1 MRRWF
6 LLLLVVVIGCA
17 GAQTTKEEPSK
28 QEQVQPASD
37 KKPAD
42 KPAGKIE
49 RQGGAPDAPE
59 EPTPPAP
66 PAPPAG
72 GPSTETG
79 DFTKWSRLSA
89 EQRFKLAE
97 HYLKSGKVEFMKG
110 DFVHAAHYFRLAYI
124 LTSSWL
130 SAASTPQ
137 QRKIADE
144 AKKHYFQTL
153 WMIGARKGEPHEY
166 AREFVER
173 TKIRIQQLKWE
184 MERTYVQ
191 ARRLFDEGRYKEAV
205 EKFERVLELIRWSP
219 YAIDDKGY
227 EDAARLWIKAA
238 RIEAKA
244 REIFEHQQRLQHVK
258 EAQEAEE
265 VKRLQYIKAKI
276 ASGIEA
282 ARRLIKRQKFDEAIR
297 TLDRVLEMDPEEPD
311 ALSLKMYAR
320 QQKRRVQFMN
330 NVLNLSEYW
339 ISCVQDAEAAAIPW
353 QKILLYPPKQEW
365 ELISQRVPPV
375 MEVVSK
381 EVSPVER
388 MITARLE
395 TTPVNVEFDETP
407 FEDVINALRDM
418 TGLNIVL
425 SKEARSVTEGKTVTL
440 KVQGVPLKNVLGLIL
455 RVDETLRWQVK
466 YGVIYVSTESE
477 AEEEE
482 LLLEFYSISEITM
495 VPPDFHA
502 PEIALKTGAEE
513 VSAGGDTEEERG
525 GGFDVDALIELINK
539 VLDEH
544 EQEVG
549 EIEPGAG
556 ILVVRKPL
564 SAHRKI
570 QKLLKALRRTVG
582 IMVTVECRFVE
593 IRDNFLDEIGVRWT
607 GLGRTINDIVPGTNV
622 DLGYHYITAHG
633 NTEVRGA
640 LLNPFSLPTG
650 IGFPFGIMS
659 SGGLAVQMSYT
670 DVFQI
675 QAILEAVEKR
685 YEALELYA
693 PRLTV
698 FNTQRSYVMAMYQEA
713 YLKDIDINTTG
724 MPVLQPV
731 IGILNHGAILD
742 VRPIVSYDKKYVLV
756 ELRPSSARDFTG
768 IMDRP
773 GRQVIL
779 QGGLT
784 NVTIELP
791 SLVLTRLRTTV
802 FCPDGG
808 YVLIG
813 GMKNF
818 IEQDWETGIP
828 IINDI
833 PIVRNVLRRRYL
845 VKVRRREVVLVRCD
859 ITILREQEKRLF
871 GKASW

>member
-1 MRRWF
+1 MRRLF
-6 LLLLVVVIGCA
+6 LLLLIAVMGCA
-17 GAQTTKEEPSK
+17 GATTVQDQPSPK
-28 QEQVQPASD
+28 EQVQPASG
-37 KKPAD
+37 KGSAD

-49 RQGGAPDAPE
+49 RQGGAPE
-59 EPTPPAP
+59 ETTSSPPSE
-66 PAPPAG
+66 G
-72 GPSTETG
+72 GSSSETD

-89 EQRFKLAE
+89 EQRFRLAE

-110 DFVHAAHYFRLAYI
+110 DFVRAAHYFRLAYI

-144 AKKHYFQTL
+144 AKRHYFQTL

-244 REIFEHQQRLQHVK
+244 REIFERQQRLQHVK

-276 ASGIEA
+276 ASGIET

-297 TLDRVLEMDPEEPD
+297 TLNRVLEMDPEEPE
-311 ALSLKMYAR
+311 ALSLKRYAKE
-320 QQKRRVQFMN
+320 QKRRVQYMN
-330 NVLNLSEYW
+330 NVLNLNEYW
-339 ISCVQDAEAAAIPW
+339 ISCVQDAEAAAVPW
-353 QKILLYPPKQEW
+353 QIILLYPPKEEW

-375 MEVVSK
+375 MEAVKK
-381 EVSPVER
+381 EISPIER
-388 MITARLE
+388 MIMSRLE

-407 FEDVINALRDM
+407 FEDVINSLRDM

-425 SKEARSVTEGKTVTL
+425 SKEARSVTEDKTVTL

-455 RVDETLRWQVK
+455 RVDESLRWQVK
-466 YGVIYVSTESE
+466 YGVIYISTESE

-495 VPPDFHA
+495 VPPDYQA

-513 VSAGGDTEEERG
+513 MGGEEEESERG

-570 QKLLKALRRTVG
+570 QKLLRALRQTVG
-582 IMVTVECRFVE
+582 IMVTVECRFIE
-593 IRDNFLDEIGVRWT
+593 IRDNLLDEIGVRWT

-640 LLNPFSLPTG
+640 LLTPFSLPTG

-659 SGGLAVQMSYT
+659 TGGLAVQMTYT

-675 QAILEAVEKR
+675 QALLEAVEKR

-713 YLKDIDINTTG
+713 YLKDVDINTTG
-724 MPVLQPV
+724 LPVLGPV

-742 VRPIVSYDKKYVLV
+742 VRPIVSYDKKYVLL

-773 GRQVIL
+773 GREVVL

-784 NVTIELP
+784 TVTIELP

-808 YVLIG
+808 YVLVG

-818 IEQDWETGIP
+818 IEQDWQTGIP

-833 PIVRNVLRRRYL
+833 PIVRNLLRRRYL

-859 ITILREQEKRLF
+859 ITILREQERRLF

>member
-1 MRRWF
+1 MRRW
-6 LLLLVVVIGCA
+6 LVLCLVVAIGCV
-17 GAQTTKEEPSK
+17 GVPSK
-28 QEQVQPASD
+28 EAEGPQKEQTEPVLGQSSNPD
-37 KKPAD
+37 AD
-42 KPAGKIE
+42 IGC
-49 RQGGAPDAPE
+49 QGGAP
-59 EPTPPAP
+59 EPTPPP
-66 PAPPAG
+66 V
-72 GPSTETG
+72 TG
-79 DFTKWSRLSA
+79 TTDDFTKWSRLSS
-89 EQRFKLAE
+89 EQRFNLAH
-97 HYLKSGKVEFMKG
+97 HYMKAGKVEFMKG
-110 DFVHAAHYFRLAYI
+110 DYVRAAHNFRLAYI

-130 SAASTPQ
+130 SAAATPQ
-137 QRKIADE
+137 QRRIADE
-144 AKKHYFQTL
+144 AKRYYFQTL

-173 TKIRIQQLKWE
+173 TKVRIQQLKWE

-205 EKFERVLELIRWSP
+205 EKFERVLELVRWSP

-265 VKRLQYIKAKI
+265 VKRLQYIRAKI

-297 TLDRVLEMDPEEPD
+297 ILDRVLEMSPDEAD
-311 ALSLKMYAR
+311 ALSLKRYAKE
-320 QQKRRVQFMN
+320 QKRRVQFMD

-353 QKILLYPPKQEW
+353 QKILLYPPRQEW
-365 ELISQRVPPV
+365 EIISQRVPPIFEAV
-375 MEVVSK
+375 EK

-388 MITARLE
+388 MILAKLE
-395 TTPVNVEFDETP
+395 TTPVNLEFDETP
-407 FEDVINALRDM
+407 FEDVITSLRDM

-440 KVQGVPLKNVLGLIL
+440 KVQGVPVKNVLSLIL
-455 RVDETLRWQVK
+455 DVDESLRWQIK
-466 YGVIYVSTESE
+466 YGVIYISTETE

-495 VPPDFHA
+495 VPPDYQA
-502 PEIALKTGAEE
+502 PEIALETGAEE
-513 VSAGGDTEEERG
+513 VGAAGDTEEERG
-525 GGFDVDALIELINK
+525 AGFDVDALIDLINR
-539 VLDEH
+539 VLDQH
-544 EQEVG
+544 EQDVG
-549 EIEPGAG
+549 DIEPGAG
-556 ILVVRKPL
+556 ILVVRKPI
-564 SAHRKI
+564 SAHKKI
-570 QKLLKALRRTVG
+570 QKLLRALRRTVG

-607 GLGRTINDIVPGTNV
+607 GLPREIIDVVPGTNV
-622 DLGYHYITAHG
+622 ELGYHYITAHG

-640 LLNPFSLPTG
+640 LLTRFSLPTG
-650 IGFPFGIMS
+650 VGFPFGIIS

-693 PRLTV
+693 PRITV
-698 FNTQRSYVMAMYQEA
+698 FNAQRSYVMAMYQEA

-742 VRPIVSYDKKYVLV
+742 VRPIVSYDRKYVLV
-756 ELRPSSARDFTG
+756 ELRPTSARDFTG
-768 IMDRP
+768 VMDRA

-779 QGGLT
+779 QQGLT

-791 SLVLTRLRTTV
+791 SLVLSRLRTTV

-818 IEQDWETGIP
+818 IEQNWETGIP

-833 PIVRNVLRRRYL
+833 PIVKNVLRRKYV
-845 VKVRRREVVLVRCD
+845 VKVRRRQVILVRCD
-859 ITILREQEKRLF
+859 IIILREQEKQLF
-871 GKASW
+871 GKVSW